1 MSQGLACPSLVTHG
15 DEDGGGLDGDLPGH
29 AVWFGGSSV
38 ELEHL
43 AAEGWQLR
51 RSQHKGKGYT
61 QLRMSNRPGLP
72 ESSPTDTERRG
83 RAGT

>member
-1 MSQGLACPSLVTHG
+1 MSQGFACPFLTTHE
-15 DEDGGGLDGDLPGH
+15 DEDGAGLDGDLPGH
-29 AVWFGGSSV
+29 AVWFGGSPV
-38 ELEHL
+38 KLEHL
-43 AAEGWQLR
+43 AAEGRQLR

-61 QLRMSNRPGLP
+61 QFRMSNRPGLL